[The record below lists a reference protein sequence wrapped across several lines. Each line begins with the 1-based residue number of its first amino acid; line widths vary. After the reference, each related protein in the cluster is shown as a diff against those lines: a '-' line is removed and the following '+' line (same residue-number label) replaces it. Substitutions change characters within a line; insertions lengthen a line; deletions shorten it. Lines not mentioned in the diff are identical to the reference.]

1 MDGKNG
7 SGKSLVDIIEYLDKK
22 AKEQVMISLGENGYQ
37 DYQKTLNLLDS
48 MENKKEEFVL
58 LSGEINAY
66 LG

>member
-7 SGKSLVDIIEYLDKK
+7 NGKSLVDIIEYLDKK
-22 AKEQVMISLGENGYQ
+22 AKEQVLISLGENGYQ